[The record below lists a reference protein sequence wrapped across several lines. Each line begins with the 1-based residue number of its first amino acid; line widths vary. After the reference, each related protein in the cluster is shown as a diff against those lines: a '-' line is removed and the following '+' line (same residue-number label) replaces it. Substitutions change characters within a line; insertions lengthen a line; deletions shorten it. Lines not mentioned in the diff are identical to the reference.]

1 MRLANSVSS
10 LLTVFLHRK
19 LFPGV
24 ILLNKLPHVHPLVK
38 SLSTKY
44 FPTTPL
50 VGTFSFQQGKKNFD
64 LRPWDFINY
73 EDIQNSFCFNSI
85 PSLNQQKSQNSN
97 TNNIKRNQGAT
108 WGHHESRSC
117 IIGVSEQYDSGKKK
131 KRKLRRDCPVINL
144 HCLKYMQEENNFLC
158 KIGLKDFSVPL
169 NKQSRKYIRFVW
181 LRNFYEFLLKYLIVL
196 LRDLNIFV

>member
-85 PSLNQQKSQNSN
+85 LSLNQQKSQNSN

-131 KRKLRRDCPVINL
+131 KRKLRGDCPVINL
-144 HCLKYMQEENNFLC
+144 KNFQKLIPYTSISKWKAC
-158 KIGLKDFSVPL
+158 IVWNTCRKRTIFSVKL
-169 NKQSRKYIRFVW
+169 AWKISLYH
-181 LRNFYEFLLKYLIVL
+181 
-196 LRDLNIFV
+196 

>member
-85 PSLNQQKSQNSN
+85 LSLNQQKSQNSN

-131 KRKLRRDCPVINL
+131 K
-144 HCLKYMQEENNFLC
+144 ESW
-158 KIGLKDFSVPL
+158 GG
-169 NKQSRKYIRFVW
+169 
-181 LRNFYEFLLKYLIVL
+181 IVQW
-196 LRDLNIFV
+196 